1 MIAKTSFKIFGFW
14 RYSAFRQ
21 AFLFAAIFLAGMLT
35 VGIVIFLSVGAEL
48 TASVDQRL
56 DQRWQSIAQN
66 MQDEDFDDLDE
77 IISVNQTSS
86 SGRTDDIG
94 RVTAIFDQ
102 QRTLVSGD
110 PIRFVEATGSSTSPG
125 SAFGIDDDEPFRL
138 LNRPVGTY
146 HLLVGET
153 LEPLEETEEILLMA
167 FLWGAIFVL
176 VLTLFTGIILG
187 RHMQRRVARINSG
200 LTAFANGQFDA
211 RISDPA
217 PDDDIGRIAQ
227 SADEML
233 ERLQASIRAMSDMS
247 ANIAHDLKT
256 PISRLQTLI
265 QEAQVSSLSGEQ
277 ASAMLARIE
286 TEAGSIAG
294 TFDAVLRISQINAG
308 ARRERFRKTDMLE
321 IVTAVFDIYASVA
334 EDSGISLSCHGS
346 AGDARAGDTPCVLG
360 DRDLLFQMLVN
371 LVENAIQHTPTGT
384 AITLAARSTASH
396 VLIEVTDTGPGV
408 NTADLERLAEPHY
421 RTDKSRSTTGSGLG
435 LALVDSVARLHDGGL
450 TLTNADPGLRAL
462 VSLPKHS
469 SSF

>member
-1 MIAKTSFKIFGFW
+1 MISKAPFKIFGFW

-21 AFLFAAIFLAGMLT
+21 AFLFAVIFLAGMLT

-56 DQRWQSIAQN
+56 NQRWQSIAQRL
-66 MQDEDFDDLDE
+66 QDEDFDDLDE
-77 IISVNQTSS
+77 IASVNQTSS
-86 SGRTDDIG
+86 SGRTDDVE
-94 RVTAIFDQ
+94 RVMAIFDQ
-102 QRTLVSGD
+102 QRNLVGGD
-110 PIRFVEATGSSTSPG
+110 PVRFVETTGSSTSPG
-125 SAFGIDDDEPFRL
+125 SAFGIDDDEVFRL

-187 RHMQRRVARINSG
+187 RHMQKRVARINSG

-217 PDDDIGRIAQ
+217 PFDDIGRIAQ

-277 ASAMLARIE
+277 TSEMLTRIE

-308 ARRERFRKTDMLE
+308 ARRERFRETDMLE

-334 EDSGISLSCHGS
+334 EDSGLSLSCQGS
-346 AGDARAGDTPCVLG
+346 SSDARAGDTPCVLG

-371 LVENAIQHTPTGT
+371 LVENAIQHTTTGT
-384 AITLAARSTASH
+384 AISLATRSTASH

-408 NTADLERLAEPHY
+408 NAADLSRLAEPHY

-435 LALVDSVARLHDGGL
+435 LALVDSVARLHDGTL
-450 TLTNADPGLRAL
+450 ALTNADPGLRAL